1 MPKLLVIDGNSL
13 LFRAF
18 YATSY
23 PGATIMKTKDGVPT
37 NALFAFGNM
46 INKIISSFK
55 SDEHIIV
62 AFDTGKKT
70 FRHSEL
76 DTYKA
81 NRKPC
86 PEELSIQMPLAREL
100 LHALGVF
107 TAEIEGYEGDDVA
120 GTAAKKAAKEGYDV
134 EIYTS
139 DKDFLQLID
148 DKIEI
153 HILKKGLS
161 EVEIINNEN
170 MVEKYGFTPLQILD
184 YKGLRGDSSDNL
196 PGIPGVGDKTAIKL
210 IQEYGTL
217 ESIIEAA
224 PNMNSK
230 LGEKIVANAELGKM
244 CKHLAKIII
253 DVPLNFTLESTEYLG
268 YDFKEISSFCSRYEL
283 KQLLSKISVQGKSKI
298 TKEIVHSVDVIEIS
312 SFSGFIKPK
321 AIGIAIDKEN
331 TSYHKAEL
339 FGLGISFDGKT
350 YYISKDNLIN
360 DSSLKDWLKDKEI
373 EKYCFDYKAIK
384 VLLNRYDIGL
394 EGLKFDLLL
403 ASYLLDSS
411 LINEEDAI
419 FSYFNISISHNEE
432 ISLFNTSNIKRTG
445 EIAYYSKEISSEV
458 LKDLKENNALDLFL
472 NVECPLCNVLAKMEI
487 EGFPLN
493 INTLREIGQ
502 QFKEKLND
510 ITQKIYLE
518 AGEEFNISSPK
529 QVASILYDKIGLP
542 NQRKGSTSMD
552 VLKTL
557 VQYHPIVNLI
567 LEHRKYAKLV
577 STYIDGLE
585 NYLFE
590 DSKLHAIFNQALTTT
605 GRLSSSEPNLQ
616 NISVRDEEGKSIRKA
631 FYYDDENTYILS
643 MDYSQIE
650 LRILASLSNCTKL
663 IEAFKNGEDIH
674 EVTARHIF
682 NIEGEVPSSLRRKA
696 KAVNFGIVYGI
707 SDWGL
712 SEQINVTPKE
722 AKNIINSFYSAYPE
736 IGIYLRDIVS
746 NAEQNGY
753 VTTVLGRRRYL
764 REIHDSSYQVR
775 EFAKRAAMNAP
786 IQGTAADLIKIAMIK
801 IDEKLSS
808 SNLRAKMVLQIHD
821 ELIFKVHKDDIEE
834 VTNLVV
840 ETMEN
845 SMSFATPLK
854 VDGSYAKTWYDAK

>member
-1 MPKLLVIDGNSL
+1 MAKLLVIDGNSL
-13 LFRAF
+13 LFRAY

-23 PGATIMKTKDGVPT
+23 TGNIMRTKDGVPT

-46 INKIISSFK
+46 IHRIISSFK
-55 SDEHIIV
+55 NDEHIIV

-86 PEELSIQMPLAREL
+86 PEELIVQMPLAREL

-107 TAEIEGYEGDDVA
+107 TSEIEGYEGDDIA
-120 GTAAKKAAKEGYDV
+120 GTVAKKAAKEGYEV

-148 DKIEI
+148 ENIEI

-161 EVEIINNEN
+161 EVEIIDNQN
-170 MVEKYGFTPLQILD
+170 MVEKFGFTPLQILD
-184 YKGLRGDSSDNL
+184 FKGLRGDSSDNL
-196 PGIPGVGDKTAIKL
+196 PGIPGIGDKTAVKL
-210 IQEYGTL
+210 IQEYGSL
-217 ESIIEAA
+217 EAIIEAA

-230 LGEKIVANAELGKM
+230 LGEKIVTNADLGRM
-244 CKHLAKIII
+244 CKHLAQIII
-253 DVPLNFTLESTEYLG
+253 DVPLDFDLSKTEYLG
-268 YDFKEISSFCSRYEL
+268 YDFKEISSFCTRYEL
-283 KQLLSKISVQGKSKI
+283 KQLLSKISVHGKVKVTSEVK
-298 TKEIVHSVDVIEIS
+298 KEIEVKEVT
-312 SFSGFIKPK
+312 SFKDINKPTSL
-321 AIGIAIDKEN
+321 GIAIDKEN
-331 TSYHKAEL
+331 ISYHKAEL
-339 FGLGISFDGKT
+339 FGIAIAIENEV
-350 YYISKDNLIN
+350 YYISKTNL
-360 DSSLKDWLKDKEI
+360 LKDSTILEWLKDKNI
-373 EKYCFDYKAIK
+373 QKYCYDYKAIK
-384 VLLNRYDIGL
+384 VILDRNNVTI

-411 LINEEDAI
+411 LTNEEDAV
-419 FSYFNISISHNEE
+419 FSYFNVSISRSEE
-432 ISLFNTSNIKRTG
+432 MSLFSSTNTKRTG
-445 EIAYYSKEISSEV
+445 EIAYNSLAIAKTVTDE
-458 LKDLKENNALDLFL
+458 LKKNEALNLFNDIEL
-472 NVECPLCNVLAKMEI
+472 PLCNVLAKMEI

-493 INTLREIGQ
+493 VETLRSLGI

-510 ITQKIYLE
+510 ITKKIYLE
-518 AGEEFNISSPK
+518 AEEEFNIASPK
-529 QVASILYDKIGLP
+529 QVGRILYEKLGLP
-542 NQRKGSTSMD
+542 SNKKGSTSVD

-557 VQYHPIVNLI
+557 EKYHPIVSLI

-585 NYLFE
+585 SYLF
-590 DSKLHAIFNQALTTT
+590 DDGKLHAIFNQALTTT

-616 NISVRDEEGKSIRKA
+616 NISVRDEEGKLIRKA
-631 FYYDDENTYILS
+631 FFYEDENTYILS
-643 MDYSQIE
+643 MDYAQIE
-650 LRILASLSNCTKL
+650 LRILASLSKCQKL
-663 IEAFKNGEDIH
+663 IEAFKSGEDIH
-674 EVTARHIF
+674 SVTARHIF
-682 NIEGEVPSSLRRKA
+682 HIEGEVPSSLRRKA

-712 SEQINVTPKE
+712 SEQIGVSPKE
-722 AKNIINSFYSAYPE
+722 AKEIINSFYAAYPE
-736 IGIYLRDIVS
+736 IAIYLREVVK

-753 VTTVLGRRRYL
+753 VTTTLGRRRYL

-808 SNLRAKMVLQIHD
+808 SSLRAKMVLQIHD
-821 ELIFKVHKDDIEE
+821 ELIFKVHNDDLEE
-834 VTNLVV
+834 VTKLVV
-840 ETMEN
+840 ETMETA
-845 SMSFATPLK
+845 MTFETPLS
-854 VDGSYAKTWYDAK
+854 VDGSYARTWYDAK

>member
-1 MPKLLVIDGNSL
+1 MAKLLVIDGNSL
-13 LFRAF
+13 LFRAY

-23 PGATIMKTKDGVPT
+23 TGNIMRTKDGVPT

-46 INKIISSFK
+46 IHRIISSFK
-55 SDEHIIV
+55 NDEHIIV

-86 PEELSIQMPLAREL
+86 PEELIVQMPLAREL

-107 TAEIEGYEGDDVA
+107 TSEIEGYEGDDIA
-120 GTAAKKAAKEGYDV
+120 GTVAKKAAKEGYEV

-148 DKIEI
+148 ENIEI

-161 EVEIINNEN
+161 EVEIVDNQN
-170 MVEKYGFTPLQILD
+170 MVEKFGFTPLQILD
-184 YKGLRGDSSDNL
+184 FKGLRGDSSDNL
-196 PGIPGVGDKTAIKL
+196 PGIPGIGDKTAVKL
-210 IQEYGTL
+210 IQEYGSL
-217 ESIIEAA
+217 EAIIEAA

-230 LGEKIVANAELGKM
+230 LGEKIVTNADLGRM
-244 CKHLAKIII
+244 CKHLAQIII
-253 DVPLNFTLESTEYLG
+253 DVPLDFDLSKTEYLG
-268 YDFKEISSFCSRYEL
+268 YDFKEISSFCTRYEL
-283 KQLLSKISVQGKSKI
+283 KQLLSKISVHGKVKVTSEVK
-298 TKEIVHSVDVIEIS
+298 KEIEVKEVT
-312 SFSGFIKPK
+312 SFKDINKPTSL
-321 AIGIAIDKEN
+321 GIAIDKEN
-331 TSYHKAEL
+331 ISYHKAEL
-339 FGLGISFDGKT
+339 FGIAIAIENEV
-350 YYISKDNLIN
+350 YYISKTNLLN
-360 DSSLKDWLKDKEI
+360 DSTLLEWLKDKNI
-373 EKYCFDYKAIK
+373 QKYCYDYKAIK
-384 VLLNRYDIGL
+384 VILDRNNVTI

-411 LINEEDAI
+411 LTNEEDAV
-419 FSYFNISISHNEE
+419 FSYFNVSISRSEE
-432 ISLFNTSNIKRTG
+432 MSLFSATNTKRTG
-445 EIAYYSKEISSEV
+445 EIAYNSLVIAKTVIDE
-458 LKDLKENNALDLFL
+458 LKKNEALNLFNDIEL
-472 NVECPLCNVLAKMEI
+472 PLCNVLAKMEI

-493 INTLREIGQ
+493 VETLRSLGV

-510 ITQKIYLE
+510 ITKKIYLE
-518 AGEEFNISSPK
+518 AEEEFNIASPK
-529 QVASILYDKIGLP
+529 QVGRILYEKLGLP
-542 NQRKGSTSMD
+542 SNKKGSTSVD

-557 VQYHPIVNLI
+557 EKYHPIVSLI

-585 NYLFE
+585 SYLF
-590 DSKLHAIFNQALTTT
+590 DDGKLHAIFNQALTTT

-631 FYYDDENTYILS
+631 FFYEDENTYILS
-643 MDYSQIE
+643 MDYAQIE
-650 LRILASLSNCTKL
+650 LRILASLSKCQKL
-663 IEAFKNGEDIH
+663 IEAFKSGEDIH
-674 EVTARHIF
+674 SVTARHIF
-682 NIEGEVPSSLRRKA
+682 HIEGEVTSSLRRKA

-712 SEQINVTPKE
+712 SEQIGVSPKE
-722 AKNIINSFYSAYPE
+722 AKEIINSFYAAYPE
-736 IGIYLRDIVS
+736 IAIYLREVVK

-753 VTTVLGRRRYL
+753 VTTTLGRRRYL

-808 SNLRAKMVLQIHD
+808 SSLRAKMVLQIHD
-821 ELIFKVHKDDIEE
+821 ELIFKVHKDDLEE
-834 VTNLVV
+834 VTKLVV
-840 ETMEN
+840 ETME
-845 SMSFATPLK
+845 SAMTFETPLS
-854 VDGSYAKTWYDAK
+854 VDGSYARTWYDAK

>member
-1 MPKLLVIDGNSL
+1 MAKLLVIDGNSL
-13 LFRAF
+13 LFRAY

-23 PGATIMKTKDGVPT
+23 TGNIMRTKDGVPT

-46 INKIISSFK
+46 IHRIISSFK
-55 SDEHIIV
+55 NDEHIIV

-86 PEELSIQMPLAREL
+86 PEELIVQMPLAREL

-107 TAEIEGYEGDDVA
+107 TSEIEGYEGDDIA
-120 GTAAKKAAKEGYDV
+120 GTVAKKAAKEGYEV

-148 DKIEI
+148 ENIEI

-161 EVEIINNEN
+161 EVEIVDNQN
-170 MVEKYGFTPLQILD
+170 MVEKFGFTPLQILD
-184 YKGLRGDSSDNL
+184 FKGLRGDSSDNL
-196 PGIPGVGDKTAIKL
+196 PGIPGIGDKTAVKL
-210 IQEYGTL
+210 IQEYGSL
-217 ESIIEAA
+217 EAIIEAA

-230 LGEKIVANAELGKM
+230 LGEKIVTNADLGRM
-244 CKHLAKIII
+244 CKHLAQIII
-253 DVPLNFTLESTEYLG
+253 DVPLDFDLSKTEYLG
-268 YDFKEISSFCSRYEL
+268 YDFKEISSFCTRYEL
-283 KQLLSKISVQGKSKI
+283 KQLLSKISVHGKVKVTSEVK
-298 TKEIVHSVDVIEIS
+298 KEIEVKEVT
-312 SFSGFIKPK
+312 SFKDINKPTSL
-321 AIGIAIDKEN
+321 GIAIDKEN
-331 TSYHKAEL
+331 ISYHKAEL
-339 FGLGISFDGKT
+339 FGIAIAIENEV
-350 YYISKDNLIN
+350 YYISKTNLLN
-360 DSSLKDWLKDKEI
+360 DSTLLEWLKDKNI
-373 EKYCFDYKAIK
+373 QKYCYDYKAIK
-384 VLLNRYDIGL
+384 VILDRNNVTI

-411 LINEEDAI
+411 LTNEEDAV
-419 FSYFNISISHNEE
+419 FSYFNVSISRSEE
-432 ISLFNTSNIKRTG
+432 MSLFSATNTKRTG
-445 EIAYYSKEISSEV
+445 EIAYNSLVIAKTVIDE
-458 LKDLKENNALDLFL
+458 LKKNEALNLFNDIEL
-472 NVECPLCNVLAKMEI
+472 PLCNVLAKMEI
-487 EGFPLN
+487 EGFPLDVE
-493 INTLREIGQ
+493 TLRSLGV

-510 ITQKIYLE
+510 ITKKIYLE
-518 AGEEFNISSPK
+518 AEEEFNIASPK
-529 QVASILYDKIGLP
+529 QVGRILYEKLGLP
-542 NQRKGSTSMD
+542 SNKKGSTSVD

-557 VQYHPIVNLI
+557 EKYHPIVSLI

-585 NYLFE
+585 SYLF
-590 DSKLHAIFNQALTTT
+590 DDGKLHAIFNQALTTT

-631 FYYDDENTYILS
+631 FFYEDENTYILS
-643 MDYSQIE
+643 MDYAQIE
-650 LRILASLSNCTKL
+650 LRILASLSKCQKL
-663 IEAFKNGEDIH
+663 IEAFKSGEDIH
-674 EVTARHIF
+674 SVTARHIF
-682 NIEGEVPSSLRRKA
+682 HIEGEVTSSLRRKA

-712 SEQINVTPKE
+712 SEQIGVSPKE
-722 AKNIINSFYSAYPE
+722 AKEIINSFYAAYPE
-736 IGIYLRDIVS
+736 IAIYLREVVK

-753 VTTVLGRRRYL
+753 VTTTLGRRRYL

-808 SNLRAKMVLQIHD
+808 SSLRAKMVLQIHD
-821 ELIFKVHKDDIEE
+821 ELIFKVHKDDLEE
-834 VTNLVV
+834 VTKLVV
-840 ETMEN
+840 ETME
-845 SMSFATPLK
+845 SAMTFETPLS
-854 VDGSYAKTWYDAK
+854 VDGSYARTWYDAK

>member
-120 GTAAKKAAKEGYDV
+120 GTVAKKASKEGYNV

-139 DKDFLQLID
+139 DRDFLQLID

-170 MVEKYGFTPLQILD
+170 IVEKYGFTPLQILD

-196 PGIPGVGDKTAIKL
+196 PGIPGIGDKTAIKL

-217 ESIIEAA
+217 ESIIDAA
-224 PNMNSK
+224 PKMNSK
-230 LGEKIVANAELGKM
+230 LGEKIVANADLGKM
-244 CKHLAKIII
+244 CKHLAQIII
-253 DVPLNFTLESTEYLG
+253 DVPLNFTLDSTVYLG
-268 YDFKEISSFCSRYEL
+268 YDFKEISAFCSRYEL

-298 TKEIVHSVDVIEIS
+298 TKEIVHSIDVNEITSFS
-312 SFSGFIKPK
+312 SFSKPK

-339 FGLGISFDGKT
+339 FGLGISIDGKS
-350 YYISKDNLIN
+350 YYISKQNLIN
-360 DSSLKDWLKDKEI
+360 DTYLKTWLKDNDI

-384 VLLNRYDIGL
+384 VLLNRYNIEL

-419 FSYFNISISHNEE
+419 FSYFNISIPHNDE

-472 NVECPLCNVLAKMEI
+472 NIECPLCNVLAKMEI

-502 QFKEKLND
+502 QFKVKLND

-585 NYLFE
+585 NYLYE
-590 DSKLHAIFNQALTTT
+590 DGKLHAIFNQALTTT

-616 NISVRDEEGKSIRKA
+616 NIYVRDEEGKSIRKA
-631 FYYDDENTYILS
+631 FYYEDENTYILS

-663 IEAFKNGEDIH
+663 IEAFKNGNDIH

-682 NIEGEVPSSLRRKA
+682 NIEGDVPSSLRRKA

-746 NAEQNGY
+746 NAEQDGY

-821 ELIFKVHKDDIEE
+821 ELIFKVHKDDIEK
-834 VTNLVV
+834 VTKLVV

>member
-1 MPKLLVIDGNSL
+1 MAKLLVIDGNSL
-13 LFRAF
+13 LFRAY

-23 PGATIMKTKDGVPT
+23 TGNIMRTKDGVPT

-46 INKIISSFK
+46 IHRIISSFK
-55 SDEHIIV
+55 NDEHIIV

-86 PEELSIQMPLAREL
+86 PEELIVQMPLAREL

-107 TAEIEGYEGDDVA
+107 TSEIEGYEGDDIA
-120 GTAAKKAAKEGYDV
+120 GTVAKKAAKEGYEV

-148 DKIEI
+148 ENIEI

-161 EVEIINNEN
+161 EVEIVDNQN
-170 MVEKYGFTPLQILD
+170 MIEKYGFTPLQILD
-184 YKGLRGDSSDNL
+184 FKGLRGDSSDNL
-196 PGIPGVGDKTAIKL
+196 PGIPGIGDKTAVKL
-210 IQEYGTL
+210 IQEYGSL
-217 ESIIEAA
+217 EAIIEAA

-230 LGEKIVANAELGKM
+230 LGEKIVTNADLGRM
-244 CKHLAKIII
+244 CKHLAQIII
-253 DVPLNFTLESTEYLG
+253 DVPLDFDLSKTEYLG
-268 YDFKEISSFCSRYEL
+268 YDFKEISSFCTRYEL
-283 KQLLSKISVQGKSKI
+283 KQLLSKISVHGKVKVTSEVK
-298 TKEIVHSVDVIEIS
+298 KEIEVKEIT
-312 SFSGFIKPK
+312 SFKDINKPTSL
-321 AIGIAIDKEN
+321 GIAIDKEN
-331 TSYHKAEL
+331 ISYHKAEL
-339 FGLGISFDGKT
+339 FGIAIAIENEV
-350 YYISKDNLIN
+350 YYISKTNLLN
-360 DSSLKDWLKDKEI
+360 DSTLLEWLKDKNI
-373 EKYCFDYKAIK
+373 QKYCYDYKAIK
-384 VLLNRYDIGL
+384 VILDRNNVTI

-411 LINEEDAI
+411 LTNEEDAV
-419 FSYFNISISHNEE
+419 FSYFNVSISRSEE
-432 ISLFNTSNIKRTG
+432 MSLLSATNTKRTG
-445 EIAYYSKEISSEV
+445 EIAYNSLVIAKTVIDE
-458 LKDLKENNALDLFL
+458 LKKNEALNLFNDIEL
-472 NVECPLCNVLAKMEI
+472 PLCNVLAKMEI

-493 INTLREIGQ
+493 VETLRSLGV

-510 ITQKIYLE
+510 ITKKIYLE
-518 AGEEFNISSPK
+518 AEEEFNIASPK
-529 QVASILYDKIGLP
+529 QVGRILYEKLGLP
-542 NQRKGSTSMD
+542 SNKKGSTSVD

-557 VQYHPIVNLI
+557 EKYHPIVSLI

-585 NYLFE
+585 SYLF
-590 DSKLHAIFNQALTTT
+590 DDGKLHAIFNQALTTT

-631 FYYDDENTYILS
+631 FFYEDENTYILS
-643 MDYSQIE
+643 MDYAQIE
-650 LRILASLSNCTKL
+650 LRILASLSKCQKL
-663 IEAFKNGEDIH
+663 IEAFKSGEDIH
-674 EVTARHIF
+674 SVTARHIF
-682 NIEGEVPSSLRRKA
+682 HIEGEVPSSLRRKA

-712 SEQINVTPKE
+712 SEQIGVSPKE
-722 AKNIINSFYSAYPE
+722 AKEIINSFYAAYPE
-736 IGIYLRDIVS
+736 IAIYLREVVK

-753 VTTVLGRRRYL
+753 VTTTLGRRRYL

-808 SNLRAKMVLQIHD
+808 SSLRAKMVLQIHD
-821 ELIFKVHKDDIEE
+821 ELIFKVHKDDLEE
-834 VTNLVV
+834 VSKLVV
-840 ETMEN
+840 ETMETA
-845 SMSFATPLK
+845 MTFETPLS
-854 VDGSYAKTWYDAK
+854 VDGSYARTWYDAK

>member
-13 LFRAF
+13 LFRSF

-46 INKIISSFK
+46 MNRIISSLK
-55 SDEHIIV
+55 NDEHIIV

-70 FRHSEL
+70 FRHTEL
-76 DTYKA
+76 NTYKA

-107 TAEIEGYEGDDVA
+107 TSEIEGYEGDDIA
-120 GTAAKKAAKEGYDV
+120 GTVAKKAAKEGYDV

-139 DKDFLQLID
+139 DRDFLQLID

-161 EVEIINNEN
+161 DVEIINNNN
-170 MVEKYGFTPLQILD
+170 MIEKYGFTPLQILD

-196 PGIPGVGDKTAIKL
+196 PGIPGIGDKTAIKL
-210 IQEYGTL
+210 IQEYGSL

-224 PNMNSK
+224 PNMKSK
-230 LGEKIVANAELGKM
+230 LGEKIIENAELGKM

-253 DVPLNFTLESTEYLG
+253 DVPLDFDISSTRYLG
-268 YDFKEISSFCSRYEL
+268 YDFKKISTFCSRYEL
-283 KQLLSKISVQGKSKI
+283 KQLLSKISAQGKQKP
-298 TKEIVHSVDVIEIS
+298 KEEINQNVEVIEIK
-312 SFSGFIKPK
+312 SFKEFEKPK
-321 AIGIAIDKEN
+321 SLGIAIDKQN
-331 TSYHKAEL
+331 ISYPKAEL
-339 FGLGISFDGKT
+339 YGVAISLNNKA
-350 YYISKDNLIN
+350 YYISINDLIN
-360 DSSLKDWLKDKEI
+360 DETIINWLKDETI
-373 EKYCFDYKAIK
+373 DKYCYDFKAIK
-384 VLLNRYDIGL
+384 VVLNRYKIGL

-411 LINEEDAI
+411 LINEEDAV
-419 FSYFNISISHNEE
+419 FSYFNVSLSHNEE
-432 ISLFNTSNIKRTG
+432 ISLFNSSNINRTG
-445 EIAYYSKEISSEV
+445 EIAYYSMSISHQV
-458 LKDLKENNALDLFL
+458 LDELKENNALDLFI
-472 NVECPLCNVLAKMEI
+472 NIECPLCNVLSKMEI

-493 INTLREIGQ
+493 VKTLNEIGQ

-510 ITQKIYLE
+510 ITKKIYLE
-518 AGEEFNISSPK
+518 AEEEFNISSPK
-529 QVASILYDKIGLP
+529 QVAHILYEKIGLP

-552 VLKTL
+552 VLKSL
-557 VQYHPIVNLI
+557 VQYHPIVSLI

-585 NYLFE
+585 NYLF
-590 DSKLHAIFNQALTTT
+590 DDGKLHAIFNQALTST

-616 NISVRDEEGKSIRKA
+616 NISIRDEEGKSIRKA
-631 FYYDDENTYILS
+631 FYYEYDNTYILS

-663 IEAFKNGEDIH
+663 IEAFKSGEDIH
-674 EVTARHIF
+674 NVTARHIF

-722 AKNIINSFYSAYPE
+722 AKNIINSFYGAYPE
-736 IGIYLRDIVS
+736 IGMYLRDIVN

-808 SNLRAKMVLQIHD
+808 SKLRAKMVLQIHD

-834 VTNLVV
+834 VTKVVV

-845 SMSFATPLK
+845 AMKFETPLK
-854 VDGSYAKTWYDAK
+854 VDGSYAKTWFDAK

>member
-46 INKIISSFK
+46 INRIISSFK
-55 SDEHIIV
+55 NDEHIIV

-70 FRHSEL
+70 FRHTEL
-76 DTYKA
+76 NTYKA

-107 TAEIEGYEGDDVA
+107 TSEIEGYEGDDIA
-120 GTAAKKAAKEGYDV
+120 GTVAKKAAKEGYDV

-139 DKDFLQLID
+139 DRDFLQLID

-161 EVEIINNEN
+161 EVEIINNNN
-170 MVEKYGFTPLQILD
+170 MIEKYGFTPLQILD

-196 PGIPGVGDKTAIKL
+196 PGIPGIGDKTAIKL
-210 IQEYGTL
+210 IQEYGSL

-224 PNMNSK
+224 PSMKSK
-230 LGEKIVANAELGKM
+230 LGEKIVTNAELGKM

-253 DVPLNFTLESTEYLG
+253 DVPLDFDISSTKYLG
-268 YDFKEISSFCSRYEL
+268 YDFKEISAFCSRYEL
-283 KQLLSKISVQGKSKI
+283 KQLLSKISAQGKQKP
-298 TKEIVHSVDVIEIS
+298 KEEINQNIEVIEIN
-312 SFSGFIKPK
+312 SFKDFEKPK
-321 AIGIAIDKEN
+321 SLGIAIDKQN
-331 TSYHKAEL
+331 ISYPKAEL
-339 FGLGISFDGKT
+339 YGVAISLDNKT
-350 YYISKDNLIN
+350 YYISVNNFIN
-360 DSSLKDWLKDKEI
+360 DSTIINWLKDETI
-373 EKYCFDYKAIK
+373 DKYCYDYKAIK
-384 VLLNRYDIGL
+384 VILNRYKIGL

-411 LINEEDAI
+411 LINEEDAV
-419 FSYFNISISHNEE
+419 FSYFNVSLSHNEE
-432 ISLFNTSNIKRTG
+432 ISLFNSSNINRTG
-445 EIAYYSKEISSEV
+445 EIAYYSKAISNQV
-458 LKDLKENNALDLFL
+458 LDELKENNALDLFI
-472 NVECPLCNVLAKMEI
+472 NIECPLCNVLSKMEI

-493 INTLREIGQ
+493 IITLKEIGQ
-502 QFKEKLND
+502 QFKENLNV

-529 QVASILYDKIGLP
+529 QVAHILYEKIGLP

-552 VLKTL
+552 VLKSL
-557 VQYHPIVNLI
+557 VQYHPIVSLI

-585 NYLFE
+585 NYLF
-590 DSKLHAIFNQALTTT
+590 DDGKLHAIFNQALTST

-616 NISVRDEEGKSIRKA
+616 NISIRDEEGKLIRKA
-631 FYYDDENTYILS
+631 FFYDDDNTYILS

-650 LRILASLSNCTKL
+650 LRILASLSHCTKL
-663 IEAFKNGEDIH
+663 IDAFKSGEDIH
-674 EVTARHIF
+674 SVTARHIF

-736 IGIYLRDIVS
+736 IGMYLRDIVN

-801 IDEKLSS
+801 IDKKLTNSK
-808 SNLRAKMVLQIHD
+808 LRAKMVLQIHD

-834 VTNLVV
+834 VTKLVV
-840 ETMEN
+840 EKMEN
-845 SMSFATPLK
+845 CMSFETPLK

>member
-1 MPKLLVIDGNSL
+1 MAKLLVIDGNSL
-13 LFRAF
+13 LFRAY

-23 PGATIMKTKDGVPT
+23 TGNIMRTKDGVPT

-46 INKIISSFK
+46 IHRIISSFK
-55 SDEHIIV
+55 NDEHIIV

-86 PEELSIQMPLAREL
+86 PEELIIQMPLAREL

-107 TAEIEGYEGDDVA
+107 TSEIEGYEGDDIA
-120 GTAAKKAAKEGYDV
+120 GTVAKKAAKEGYEV

-148 DKIEI
+148 ENIEI

-161 EVEIINNEN
+161 EVEIVDNQN
-170 MVEKYGFTPLQILD
+170 MVEKFGFTPLQILD
-184 YKGLRGDSSDNL
+184 FKGLRGDSSDNL
-196 PGIPGVGDKTAIKL
+196 PGIPGIGDKTAVKL
-210 IQEYGTL
+210 IQEYGSL
-217 ESIIEAA
+217 EAIIEAA

-230 LGEKIVANAELGKM
+230 LGEKIVTNADLGRM
-244 CKHLAKIII
+244 CKHLAQIII
-253 DVPLNFTLESTEYLG
+253 DVPLDFDLSKTEYLG
-268 YDFKEISSFCSRYEL
+268 YDFKEISSFCTRYEL
-283 KQLLSKISVQGKSKI
+283 KQLLSKISVHGKVKVTSEVK
-298 TKEIVHSVDVIEIS
+298 KEIEVKEVT
-312 SFSGFIKPK
+312 SFKDINKPTSL
-321 AIGIAIDKEN
+321 GIAIDKEN
-331 TSYHKAEL
+331 FSYHKAEL
-339 FGLGISFDGKT
+339 FGIAIAIENEV
-350 YYISKDNLIN
+350 YYISKTDL
-360 DSSLKDWLKDKEI
+360 LKDSTLLEWLKDKNI
-373 EKYCFDYKAIK
+373 QKYCYDYKAIK
-384 VLLNRYDIGL
+384 VILDRNNVTI

-411 LINEEDAI
+411 LTNEEDAV
-419 FSYFNISISHNEE
+419 FSYFNVSISRSEE
-432 ISLFNTSNIKRTG
+432 MSLFSATNTKRTG
-445 EIAYYSKEISSEV
+445 EIAYNSLVIARTVIDE
-458 LKDLKENNALDLFL
+458 LKKNEALNLFNDIEL
-472 NVECPLCNVLAKMEI
+472 PLCNVLAKMEI
-487 EGFPLN
+487 EGFPLDVE
-493 INTLREIGQ
+493 TLRSLGI

-510 ITQKIYLE
+510 ITKKIYLE
-518 AGEEFNISSPK
+518 AEEEFNIASPK
-529 QVASILYDKIGLP
+529 QVGRILYEKLGLP
-542 NQRKGSTSMD
+542 SNKKGSTSVD

-557 VQYHPIVNLI
+557 EKYHPIVSLI

-585 NYLFE
+585 SYLF
-590 DSKLHAIFNQALTTT
+590 DDGKLHAIFNQALTTT

-631 FYYDDENTYILS
+631 FFYEDENTYILS
-643 MDYSQIE
+643 MDYAQIE
-650 LRILASLSNCTKL
+650 LRILASLSKCQKL
-663 IEAFKNGEDIH
+663 IEAFKSGEDIH
-674 EVTARHIF
+674 SVTARHIF
-682 NIEGEVPSSLRRKA
+682 HIEGEVPSSLRRKA

-712 SEQINVTPKE
+712 SEQIGVSPKE
-722 AKNIINSFYSAYPE
+722 AKEIINSFYAAYPE
-736 IGIYLRDIVS
+736 IAIYLREVVK

-753 VTTVLGRRRYL
+753 VTTTLGRRRYL

-808 SNLRAKMVLQIHD
+808 SSLRAKMVLQIHD
-821 ELIFKVHKDDIEE
+821 ELIFKVHKDDLEE
-834 VTNLVV
+834 VTKLVV
-840 ETMEN
+840 ETMETA
-845 SMSFATPLK
+845 MTFETPLS
-854 VDGSYAKTWYDAK
+854 VDGSYARTWYDAK